1 LVVLLASIF
10 DDKKMNDSKQN
21 DLGSLFDSQ
30 PLKGQ
35 HGLIT
40 GGSRGIGA
48 AISNALAALGAN
60 VTIVARNQQ
69 NLEKQRERLET
80 EFGVTALCIKT
91 DITNEKEVQ
100 RSFTKAA
107 KTAGPVD
114 ILINNAGI
122 GKSMPFHKMDLEFW
136 KATLDLNLTGTF
148 LCTKQVYDSMRE
160 RGYGRIIN
168 ISSTV
173 GLRGYPYIAAYT
185 ASKHAIIGL
194 TRTLALESAK
204 KGITVNAI
212 CPGYTDTDLVSEAVE
227 NIAATSGRDKEN
239 IKTEIENMS
248 PLGRLITPEEVAESA
263 AWLCLPSSAS
273 ITGQAIVVA
282 GGSVM

>member
-1 LVVLLASIF
+1 
-10 DDKKMNDSKQN
+10 MNDFKQKN
-21 DLGSLFDSQ
+21 LGSLFVKQ

-35 HGLIT
+35 HALIT

-48 AISNALAALGAN
+48 AISNALAALGAD
-60 VTIVARNQQ
+60 VSLLARDIKTLKEQSDHLAN
-69 NLEKQRERLET
+69 
-80 EFGVTALCIKT
+80 EFGTNVFYTST
-91 DITNEKEVQ
+91 DITKEKEIES
-100 RSFTKAA
+100 SFA
-107 KTAGPVD
+107 KSVNSNGPID
-114 ILINNAGI
+114 ILVNNAGI

-136 KATLDLNLTGTF
+136 KTTLDLNLTGTF
-148 LCTKQVYDSMRE
+148 LCTKQVYDTMRE
-160 RGYGRIIN
+160 RAYGRIIN

-185 ASKHAIIGL
+185 ASKHAVIGL
-194 TRTLALESAK
+194 TRTLALEAVK

-212 CPGYTDTDLVSEAVE
+212 CPGYTETDLVSEAIDS
-227 NIAATSGRDKEN
+227 IAITSGRDKTN

-248 PLGRLITPEEVAESA
+248 PMGRLVTPEEVAESA

-273 ITGQAIVVA
+273 ITGQAIVIA

>member
-1 LVVLLASIF
+1 
-10 DDKKMNDSKQN
+10 MNDFKKN
-21 DLGSLFDSQ
+21 DLGSLFVSK

-35 HGLIT
+35 HALIT

-48 AISNALAALGAN
+48 AISNALAALGAD
-60 VTIVARNQQ
+60 ISLLARDNKTLINQSDH
-69 NLEKQRERLET
+69 LKA
-80 EFGVTALCIKT
+80 EFGANVFYAST
-91 DITNEKEVQ
+91 DITNEEEIEG
-100 RSFTKAA
+100 SFNKSIDAN
-107 KTAGPVD
+107 GPID

-148 LCTKQVYDSMRE
+148 LCTKQVYENMRE

-185 ASKHAIIGL
+185 ASKHAVIGL
-194 TRTLALESAK
+194 TRTLALEAVK

-212 CPGYTDTDLVSEAVE
+212 CPGYTETDLVSEAID
-227 NIAATSGRDKEN
+227 NIAKTSGRDKKN
-239 IKTEIENMS
+239 IKTEIENIS
-248 PLGRLITPEEVAESA
+248 PMGRLVTPEEVAESV

>member
-1 LVVLLASIF
+1 
-10 DDKKMNDSKQN
+10 MNDSKQN

-204 KGITVNAI
+204 
-212 CPGYTDTDLVSEAVE
+212 
-227 NIAATSGRDKEN
+227 
-239 IKTEIENMS
+239 
-248 PLGRLITPEEVAESA
+248 
-263 AWLCLPSSAS
+263 
-273 ITGQAIVVA
+273 
-282 GGSVM
+282 

>member
-1 LVVLLASIF
+1 MSNI
-10 DDKKMNDSKQN
+10 DKKK
-21 DLGSLFDSQ
+21 LGDIFEAS

-35 HGLIT
+35 HALIT

-48 AISNALAALGAN
+48 AISNALAALGADISLIARDETSLQIQGDYLKSKFEAN
-60 VTIVARNQQ
+60 ISLASADVTV
-69 NLEKQRERLET
+69 
-80 EFGVTALCIKT
+80 
-91 DITNEKEVQ
+91 EKEIIK
-100 RSFTKAA
+100 SF
-107 KTAGPVD
+107 KTSVNTNGPVS
-114 ILINNAGI
+114 ILVNNAGI
-122 GKSMPFHKMDLEFW
+122 GKSMPFHKMDLDFW
-136 KATLDLNLTGTF
+136 KKTLDLNLTGTF
-148 LCTKQVYDSMRE
+148 LCTQQVYQDMRE

-185 ASKHAIIGL
+185 ASKHAVIGL
-194 TRTLALESAK
+194 TRTLALEAVK

-212 CPGYTDTDLVSEAVE
+212 CPGYTETDLVSEAIE
-227 NIAATSGRDKEN
+227 NIAKTSGRDKEN
-239 IKTEIENMS
+239 IKTEIKNMS
-248 PLGRLITPEEVAESA
+248 PMGRLVTPEEVAESA

>member
-1 LVVLLASIF
+1 
-10 DDKKMNDSKQN
+10 MNDFKQKN
-21 DLGSLFDSQ
+21 LGSLFVTQ

-35 HGLIT
+35 HALIT

-60 VTIVARNQQ
+60 VSLLARDNTTLKEQSDY
-69 NLEKQRERLET
+69 LAT
-80 EFGVTALCIKT
+80 EFGTNVFYTST
-91 DITNEKEVQ
+91 DITNEKEIES
-100 RSFTKAA
+100 SFA
-107 KTAGPVD
+107 KSVNANGPID
-114 ILINNAGI
+114 ILVNNAGI

-136 KATLDLNLTGTF
+136 KTTLDLNLTGTF
-148 LCTKQVYDSMRE
+148 LCTKQVYDTMRE
-160 RGYGRIIN
+160 RAYGRIIN

-185 ASKHAIIGL
+185 ASKHAVIGL
-194 TRTLALESAK
+194 TRTLALEAVK

-212 CPGYTDTDLVSEAVE
+212 CPGYTETDLVSEAIDS
-227 NIAATSGRDKEN
+227 IAKTSGRDKEN
-239 IKTEIENMS
+239 VKTEIENMS
-248 PLGRLITPEEVAESA
+248 PMGRLVTPEEVAESA

-273 ITGQAIVVA
+273 ITGQAIVIA

>member
-1 LVVLLASIF
+1 MSKFNKKKHGSIF
-10 DDKKMNDSKQN
+10 EAN
-21 DLGSLFDSQ
+21 

-35 HGLIT
+35 HALIT

-48 AISNALAALGAN
+48 AISNALAALGAD
-60 VTIVARNQQ
+60 ISLVARDKKT
-69 NLEKQRERLET
+69 LEIQGEYLDS
-80 EFGVTALCIKT
+80 EFGAKICLTSA
-91 DITNEKEVQ
+91 DITNEKEIVS
-100 RSFTKAA
+100 SFKASVN
-107 KTAGPVD
+107 KNGPIN
-114 ILINNAGI
+114 ILVNNAGI
-122 GKSMPFHKMDLEFW
+122 GKSMPFHKMDIDFW
-136 KATLDLNLTGTF
+136 KKTLDLNLTGTF
-148 LCTKQVYDSMRE
+148 LCTQQVYEGMRE

-185 ASKHAIIGL
+185 ASKHAVIGL
-194 TRTLALESAK
+194 TRTLALEAVK

-212 CPGYTDTDLVSEAVE
+212 CPGYTETDLVSEAID
-227 NIAATSGRDKEN
+227 NIANTSGRDKEN
-239 IKTEIENMS
+239 IKAEIENMS
-248 PLGRLITPEEVAESA
+248 PMGRLVTPEEVAESA

>member
-1 LVVLLASIF
+1 MSGPN
-10 DDKKMNDSKQN
+10 KKN
-21 DLGSLFDSQ
+21 LGALFQ
-30 PLKGQ
+30 QHPLKGQ
-35 HGLIT
+35 HALIT

-60 VTIVARNQQ
+60 ISLLARDNNALKTQSDH
-69 NLEKQRERLET
+69 LKS
-80 EFGVTALCIKT
+80 EFGANIFYTST
-91 DITNEKEVQ
+91 DITNENEIES
-100 RSFTKAA
+100 SFEKSV
-107 KTAGPVD
+107 KTNGNID

-122 GKSMPFHKMDLEFW
+122 GKSMPFHKMNLDFW
-136 KATLDLNLTGTF
+136 KSTLDLNLTGTF
-148 LCTKQVYDSMRE
+148 LCTKQVYENMRE

-185 ASKHAIIGL
+185 ASKHAVIGL
-194 TRTLALESAK
+194 TRTLALEAVK

-212 CPGYTDTDLVSEAVE
+212 CPGYTETDLVSEAID
-227 NIAATSGRDKEN
+227 NIAKTSGRDKFTV
-239 IKTEIENMS
+239 KTEIENMS
-248 PLGRLITPEEVAESA
+248 PMGRLVTPEEVAESV

-273 ITGQAIVVA
+273 ITGQAIIVA

>member
-1 LVVLLASIF
+1 MSDF
-10 DDKKMNDSKQN
+10 KQN
-21 DLGSLFDSQ
+21 NLGSLFVSQ

-35 HGLIT
+35 HALIT

-48 AISNALAALGAN
+48 AISNALAALGAD
-60 VTIVARNQQ
+60 VSLLARDNKTLKEQSDH
-69 NLEKQRERLET
+69 LVT
-80 EFGVTALCIKT
+80 EFGASVFYTST
-91 DITNEKEVQ
+91 DITNEKEIEG
-100 RSFTKAA
+100 SFKKSVNAN
-107 KTAGPVD
+107 GPID

-122 GKSMPFHKMDLEFW
+122 GKSMPFHKMDLDFW

-148 LCTKQVYDSMRE
+148 LCTKQVYENMRE

-185 ASKHAIIGL
+185 ASKHAVIGL
-194 TRTLALESAK
+194 TRTLALEAVK

-212 CPGYTDTDLVSEAVE
+212 CPGYTETDLVSEAID
-227 NIAATSGRDKEN
+227 NIAKTSGRDKKN
-239 IKTEIENMS
+239 IKTEIENIS
-248 PLGRLITPEEVAESA
+248 PMGRLVTPEEVAESV

>member
-1 LVVLLASIF
+1 MNNF
-10 DDKKMNDSKQN
+10 KKN
-21 DLGSLFDSQ
+21 DLGSLFVSK

-35 HGLIT
+35 HALIT

-48 AISNALAALGAN
+48 AISNALAALGAD
-60 VTIVARNQQ
+60 ISLLARDIETLKNQSGHI
-69 NLEKQRERLET
+69 ES
-80 EFGVTALCIKT
+80 EFGVNVFIAST
-91 DITNEKEVQ
+91 DITNEKAIES
-100 RSFTKAA
+100 SFKKSVNINGTI
-107 KTAGPVD
+107 D

-122 GKSMPFHKMDLEFW
+122 GKSMPFHKMDLDFW
-136 KATLDLNLTGTF
+136 KKTLDLNLTGTF
-148 LCTKQVYDSMRE
+148 LCTQQVYENMRKQ
-160 RGYGRIIN
+160 GYGRIIN

-185 ASKHAIIGL
+185 ASKHAVIGL
-194 TRTLALESAK
+194 TRTLALEAVK

-212 CPGYTDTDLVSEAVE
+212 CPGYTETDLVSEAID
-227 NIAATSGRDKEN
+227 NIAKTSGRNKKDV
-239 IKTEIENMS
+239 KTEIKNMS
-248 PLGRLITPEEVAESA
+248 PMGRFVSPKEVAETA

>member
-1 LVVLLASIF
+1 
-10 DDKKMNDSKQN
+10 MNYFKQEN
-21 DLGSLFDSQ
+21 LGSLFVTQ

-35 HGLIT
+35 HALIT

-60 VTIVARNQQ
+60 VSLLARDNKT
-69 NLEKQRERLET
+69 LKKQSDYLAT
-80 EFGVTALCIKT
+80 EFGTNVFYTST
-91 DITNEKEVQ
+91 DITNEKEIES
-100 RSFTKAA
+100 SFA
-107 KTAGPVD
+107 KSVNANGPID
-114 ILINNAGI
+114 ILVNNAGI

-136 KATLDLNLTGTF
+136 KTTLDLNLTGTF
-148 LCTKQVYDSMRE
+148 LCTKQVYDTMRE
-160 RGYGRIIN
+160 RAYGRIIN

-185 ASKHAIIGL
+185 ASKHAVIGL
-194 TRTLALESAK
+194 TRTLALEAVK

-212 CPGYTDTDLVSEAVE
+212 CPGYTETDLVSEAIDS
-227 NIAATSGRDKEN
+227 IAKTSGRDKEN
-239 IKTEIENMS
+239 VKTEIENMS
-248 PLGRLITPEEVAESA
+248 PMGRLVTPEEVAESA

-273 ITGQAIVVA
+273 ITGQAIVIA